1 MLSLTNGESS
11 SRPRDEVDFGF
22 EEIDELALEEVDMER
37 RSDKSSRSSHTPID
51 DHDVNDPDFTAEEA
65 FESFAEN
72 ESTEDDDVFD
82 KMVTR
87 GRAKRQTAK
96 TKVAKGKKDKKPKQS
111 QSPATRQ
118 SRTTRAASV
127 RF

>member
-37 RSDKSSRSSHTPID
+37 QSDRSSQTPVD
-51 DHDVNDPDFTAEEA
+51 DHDANDPDYEAEEA
-65 FESFAEN
+65 LEAFAEN
-72 ESTEDDDVFD
+72 ASTEEDDEFD

-87 GRAKRQTAK
+87 GRAKRQNTK
-96 TKVAKGKKDKKPKQS
+96 TKATKGKKKKTEAQS
-111 QSPATRQ
+111 ESPATRQ